1 MSTISLSLEE
11 IYDLA
16 KRTLLFNGCD
26 EENANILA
34 DTIMRAERDGSHSH
48 GLFRLPAYVAA
59 LKSKKVNGKARP
71 KIKKISSSIIKVLGN
86 NAFAPMVL
94 KVGLPELIKLAK
106 ETGVAVL
113 AITNSHHMAALWP
126 ETEAVAES
134 GLVAFACTSYMPLVA
149 PAGAK
154 KALFGTN
161 PISFAWPRP
170 GNTPVVYDMATSA
183 MAMGDVMVAA
193 RDGKKVPLG
202 TGINKDGKET
212 TDPKEITKGSGGVLL
227 PFAGYKGSAI
237 AMMVELL
244 SGALVGETFSY
255 ETAEKD
261 NKDGGPPSGGE
272 FILAISPE
280 KITGSDWENHADKF
294 FKKMKSMDGVRL
306 PGERRHK
313 NRLDK
318 GPREINKDLVEKI
331 KKLSS

>member
-1 MSTISLSLEE
+1 MTTVSISLNE
-11 IYDLA
+11 IYNLA
-16 KRTLLFNGCD
+16 KKTLLTNGCD
-26 EENANILA
+26 DENASILS

-48 GLFRLPAYVAA
+48 GLFRLPSYIAA
-59 LKSKKVNGKARP
+59 LKSKKVNGKAKP
-71 KIKKISSSIIKVLGN
+71 EIKKISSSVIKVLGN

-94 KVGLPELIKLAK
+94 KVGLPELIKSAK
-106 ETGVAVL
+106 ETGVSVL
-113 AITNSHHMAALWP
+113 AITNSHHMAAMWP
-126 ETEAVAES
+126 ETEAIAEA
-134 GLVAFACTSYMPLVA
+134 GLVGFACTSYMPMVA

-170 GNTPVVYDMATSA
+170 GKTPVVYDMATAS

-202 TGINKDGKET
+202 TGLNKAGKET
-212 TDPKEITKGSGGVLL
+212 TDPKEIIKGSGGVLL
-227 PFAGYKGSAI
+227 PFGGYKGSGI
-237 AMMVELL
+237 ALMVELL
-244 SGALVGETFSY
+244 AGALVGETFSY

-280 KITGSDWENHADKF
+280 KISENDWSKHADEF
-294 FKKMKSMDGVRL
+294 FNKMKSMDGVRL

-313 NRLDK
+313 NRLDT
-318 GPREINKDLVEKI
+318 GPRNINKELIEKI
-331 KKLSS
+331 RLLSK